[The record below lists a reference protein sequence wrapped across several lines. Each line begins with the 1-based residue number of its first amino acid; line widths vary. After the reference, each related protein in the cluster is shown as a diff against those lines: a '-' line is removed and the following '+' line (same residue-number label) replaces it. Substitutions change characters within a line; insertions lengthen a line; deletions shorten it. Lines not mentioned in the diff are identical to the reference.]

1 MANVHRPGVCSQC
14 GRSLPEQQ
22 GPGRQRR
29 YCGATCRSA
38 ARRHRGAGSL
48 GESSVNETLTTA
60 PREDI
65 VDNVRSRRGE
75 APRGGLDPA
84 GGARA
89 GRDFVQQVLSGS
101 GASPLAAIALAQAI
115 ARGADEEV
123 AMTVRRA
130 REAGHTWAEIG
141 QGLGTSRQAAFQRF
155 GRPPDP
161 RTGKPMEPVLP
172 DAGDRALRLLGD
184 LTSGHWAAVCAT
196 FDASVA
202 AKLDAAGLAAAWAQ
216 LIGLAGR
223 YERHGP
229 ASVFQ
234 AGDYTVVDVPLY
246 FEAGERVGRISYSR
260 DARVSGIFFLP
271 LGMA

>member
-1 MANVHRPGVCSQC
+1 M
-14 GRSLPEQQ
+14 
-22 GPGRQRR
+22 
-29 YCGATCRSA
+29 
-38 ARRHRGAGSL
+38 
-48 GESSVNETLTTA
+48 
-60 PREDI
+60 
-65 VDNVRSRRGE
+65 
-75 APRGGLDPA
+75 
-84 GGARA
+84 
-89 GRDFVQQVLSGS
+89 LSGS
-101 GASPLAAIALAQAI
+101 GAGPLAAIALAQAI
-115 ARGADEEV
+115 ARGAEEEV

-161 RTGKPMEPVLP
+161 RTGTPMEPVLP
-172 DAGDRALRLLGD
+172 DAGDRALRLLGE
-184 LTSGHWAAVCAT
+184 LTSGHWAAACAT

-229 ASVFQ
+229 PSVFQ

-246 FEAGERVGRISYSR
+246 FEAGERIGRISYSR

-271 LGMA
+271 RGMA